1 MDKKITDININRQDQ
16 FNKKNLISQKNNKF
30 KYPIFSSIELN
41 IHGSCN
47 RRCAFCPRVDEELY
61 PNLDEYLDIN
71 FFRKMLGELKQNNY
85 TGRMGFSGFSEP
97 LLHKNIVE
105 IVSLYK
111 EMFPENRLEIVTNG
125 DYLDFDMAKKL
136 FDNGLYNIRVS
147 LYTNPKNEKK
157 FLEIRKNLNL
167 SEERFFVRHRNLGR
181 KNDFGLV
188 MNNRAG
194 SVDYSRIGQGQKIKE
209 LPLKQGCNYPM
220 FKLFIDYN
228 GDCLLCSNDWSKKKV
243 IGNAKKQNVYD
254 IWHSELVNKARKML
268 LSNNRNF
275 SPCDKCDVDG
285 LLNGNEFKQS
295 WEKYFFEKK
304 N

>member
-157 FLEIRKNLNL
+157 SF
-167 SEERFFVRHRNLGR
+167 
-181 KNDFGLV
+181 
-188 MNNRAG
+188 
-194 SVDYSRIGQGQKIKE
+194 
-209 LPLKQGCNYPM
+209 
-220 FKLFIDYN
+220 
-228 GDCLLCSNDWSKKKV
+228 
-243 IGNAKKQNVYD
+243 
-254 IWHSELVNKARKML
+254 
-268 LSNNRNF
+268 
-275 SPCDKCDVDG
+275 
-285 LLNGNEFKQS
+285 
-295 WEKYFFEKK
+295 
-304 N
+304 